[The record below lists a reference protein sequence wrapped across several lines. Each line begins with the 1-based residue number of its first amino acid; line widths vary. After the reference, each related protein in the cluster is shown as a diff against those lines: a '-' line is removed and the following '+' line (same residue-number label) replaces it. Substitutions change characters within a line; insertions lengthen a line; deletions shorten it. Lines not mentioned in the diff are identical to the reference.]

1 MKNIFELTR
10 SEQRVVIFIVV
21 ILVAVAFTQHF
32 LESRSRPLPASPRDE
47 SVRPADKS
55 TSSPTASPTIRP
67 EEEAD
72 ADDSR

>member
-1 MKNIFELTR
+1 VKNIFDLTKG
-10 SEQRVVIFIVV
+10 EQRVVIFIVV

-32 LESRSRPLPASPRDE
+32 LESKSRTLPTR
-47 SVRPADKS
+47 S

-67 EEEAD
+67 AEEPAD